1 MLVVSM
7 FYFPINFT
15 FLPGPNTK
23 NIMGAV
29 GLVVCVALLLGKRSM
44 FIPKSLLAVLFGASL
59 VSIIGLF
66 SVVYNRTPD
75 MSYATYVVSAI
86 IWLSGA
92 LAVTSLIKWLH
103 GRLDIS
109 LVTQYLVAV
118 CIYQCVAALLID
130 HFPAVRS
137 IVDSLISQGQGL
149 LQAMDRLYGIGAS
162 LDVAGSRFSAVLI
175 LLGGEMAKARSDER
189 FADLSKQFASYLL
202 IVFVGSMIARTT
214 YVGAALGLL
223 TMILMAWRPSLTIK
237 KSTLKYAF
245 GILIIIAIFTL
256 IGVEMYNSNPRFKEL
271 IRFAFEG
278 FFNLFENG
286 EWSIASNEKLETMYV
301 WPDNA
306 KTWIIGDAYFNNPR
320 GDINYLGHSTDQGF
334 YMGTDVGW
342 CRFIFYFGIV
352 GLTAFSAYLTLC
364 CKFAADKLPES
375 RLVVWIVLLANFVVW
390 FKVSTD
396 LFPMMAILYCLGE
409 FQPYCSDPEED
420 DDYLTD
426 SPIL

>member
-1 MLVVSM
+1 MLKKIAIVLTMLVVSM

-44 FIPKSLLAVLFGASL
+44 SIPKSLLAVLFGASL

-92 LAVTSLIKWLH
+92 LTVTSLIKWLH

-118 CIYQCVAALLID
+118 CIYQCVAALLMD

-175 LLGGEMAKARSDER
+175 LLGGEM
-189 FADLSKQFASYLL
+189 
-202 IVFVGSMIARTT
+202 IN
-214 YVGAALGLL
+214 
-223 TMILMAWRPSLTIK
+223 K
-237 KSTLKYAF
+237 K
-245 GILIIIAIFTL
+245 IP
-256 IGVEMYNSNPRFKEL
+256 V
-271 IRFAFEG
+271 
-278 FFNLFENG
+278 
-286 EWSIASNEKLETMYV
+286 
-301 WPDNA
+301 
-306 KTWIIGDAYFNNPR
+306 
-320 GDINYLGHSTDQGF
+320 
-334 YMGTDVGW
+334 
-342 CRFIFYFGIV
+342 
-352 GLTAFSAYLTLC
+352 
-364 CKFAADKLPES
+364 
-375 RLVVWIVLLANFVVW
+375 
-390 FKVSTD
+390 
-396 LFPMMAILYCLGE
+396 
-409 FQPYCSDPEED
+409 
-420 DDYLTD
+420 
-426 SPIL
+426 